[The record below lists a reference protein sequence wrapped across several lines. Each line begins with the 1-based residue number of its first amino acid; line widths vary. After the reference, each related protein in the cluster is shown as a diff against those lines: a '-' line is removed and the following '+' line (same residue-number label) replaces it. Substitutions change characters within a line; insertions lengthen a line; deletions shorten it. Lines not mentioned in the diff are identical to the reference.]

1 MRKKLLGVVLPL
13 LAFLLFSPTS
23 AWSAKIVQN
32 DYKIDSIDPGI
43 KLFVRECWQIFTP
56 LSKVFTC
63 IRVHGGSNR

>member
-56 LSKVFTC
+56 ICPTSADAEQSIYYK
-63 IRVHGGSNR
+63 I